1 MMEGPGGAVLMTPC
15 ICQGDGK
22 STGDGQRCGFSCSK
36 CMQPVTVVE
45 RLCLPHSTHYLS
57 DPRYSEFK
65 ALIPL
70 LCTHKSVLYLSI
82 KMPPKPKKVKETFN
96 ALGVTGGAPKFKQ
109 HVKSARKP
117 TSWERKALKAA
128 KSDQP
133 EQSQSNP
140 KMMAKA
146 QPRAPD
152 HHQAEKRPQATKSDF
167 KRPQRRT
174 DPSSGSSSS
183 SAEDSSDDDSSSDEQ
198 IDLQPKSKGSSAA
211 MPSKTK
217 KLKKERIISITFE
230 HFPVEERDFHGIS
243 VRAPSAPLTGCDRLR
258 KCPSFCFFSPHS
270 AGITV

>member
-1 MMEGPGGAVLMTPC
+1 MMEAVLSAESADTM
-15 ICQGDGK
+15 QGCK
-22 STGDGQRCGFSCSK
+22 HYWRRPEM
-36 CMQPVTVVE
+36 CMQPVAVVE

-57 DPRYSEFK
+57 DPRCNEFK

-70 LCTHKSVLYLSI
+70 LRTHKRVLYLSI

-146 QPRAPD
+146 KPRAPD
-152 HHQAEKRPQATKSDF
+152 HHLAEKRPQATKSDF

-217 KLKKERIISITFE
+217 KAKKERIISITFE

-243 VRAPSAPLTGCDRLR
+243 VRAPSAPLTGCVIVCASARL
-258 KCPSFCFFSPHS
+258 CFFSPHS